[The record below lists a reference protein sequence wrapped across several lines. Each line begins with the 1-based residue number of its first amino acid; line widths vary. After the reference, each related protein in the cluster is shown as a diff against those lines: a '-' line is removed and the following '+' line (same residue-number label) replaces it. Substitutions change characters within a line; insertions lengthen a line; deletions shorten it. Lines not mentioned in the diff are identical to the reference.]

1 MVLDMARGSF
11 RYQMVVGLV
20 KYVIIF
26 DGDMSSSVHI
36 DHKMKDVLILGK
48 GYANC
53 LDNTTLTG

>member
-1 MVLDMARGSF
+1 MNINILDMVLDMARGSF

-26 DGDMSSSVHI
+26 DGDMSSSVHV

-48 GYANC
+48 G
-53 LDNTTLTG
+53 

>member
-36 DHKMKDVLILGK
+36 DHKMKDWFLVKAKQTVWIILR
-48 GYANC
+48 
-53 LDNTTLTG
+53 

>member
-26 DGDMSSSVHI
+26 DGELICSSVHI

-48 GYANC
+48 G
-53 LDNTTLTG
+53 